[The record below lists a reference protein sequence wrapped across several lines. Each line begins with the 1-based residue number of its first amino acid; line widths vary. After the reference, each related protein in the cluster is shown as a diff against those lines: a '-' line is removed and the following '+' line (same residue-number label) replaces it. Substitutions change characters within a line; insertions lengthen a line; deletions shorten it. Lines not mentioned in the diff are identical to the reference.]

1 MKFFFFI
8 FLAMLVSV
16 EALAKAA
23 GRDLKHYENSISTD
37 LGNDFGQIFLRW
49 KKASENSMP
58 LEGNSFDSPSVGMT
72 CPLLVGPKSMLFWT
86 RKEKTNAMQET
97 QAGGDYRQAA

>member
-1 MKFFFFI
+1 
-8 FLAMLVSV
+8 VSFS
-16 EALAKAA
+16 APSYAQTADSQSAA
-23 GRDLKHYENSISTD
+23 ADTGGLDEIVVTAQKREQNLRNVPIAISAIGAEK
-37 LGNDFGQIFLRW
+37 L
-49 KKASENSMP
+49 
-58 LEGNSFDSPSVGMT
+58 T